1 MQLRSYRDDF
11 AAFEQAGA
19 VVLAISPQ
27 DVDSHARW
35 IEQEGF
41 GFPLLADTDRHVIER
56 YGLAAPVVGVRRS
69 VFVIDTAGI
78 VRWRY
83 TGTVRAI
90 FKKPRQLAKILEGI
104 G

>member
-35 IEQEGF
+35 IDQEGF
-41 GFPLLADTDRHVIER
+41 AFPLLADPEGQVIEQQR
-56 YGLAAPVVGVRRS
+56 PLSRPGAGAMRRKDDRREHLNPVG
-69 VFVIDTAGI
+69 D
-78 VRWRY
+78 
-83 TGTVRAI
+83 
-90 FKKPRQLAKILEGI
+90 QLAVV
-104 G
+104 

>member
-41 GFPLLADTDRHVIER
+41 AFPLLADTDRQVIER

-104 G
+104 R

>member
-19 VVLAISPQ
+19 VVLAVSPQ
-27 DVDSHARW
+27 DVDSHERW
-35 IEQEGF
+35 AEQEHF
-41 GFPLLADTDRHVIER
+41 EFALLADTDKSVIEA